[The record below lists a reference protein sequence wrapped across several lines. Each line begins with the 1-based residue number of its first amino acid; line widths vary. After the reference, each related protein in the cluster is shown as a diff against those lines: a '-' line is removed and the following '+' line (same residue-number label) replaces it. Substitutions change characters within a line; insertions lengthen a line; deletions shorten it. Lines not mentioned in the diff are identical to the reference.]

1 MTLRMGSR
9 AARLLSLA
17 TGYGGLDMAVEATTG
32 ARLAYVSDV
41 DLGACTLLAHR
52 YPDVTNLGDMTRIDW
67 ASLTGLVDVIAGGT
81 PCQDVSLAGRRAGMR
96 EGTRSNL
103 WVAMRD
109 AVACLRPS
117 LVIWENVDGVQSAPA
132 ASCVESCPGCV
143 GDGRG
148 ESALRALGR
157 VLGDLAA
164 LGYDAQWCSLR
175 AADVGACHLRRRTFV
190 AAHPA
195 GQPWRFAAATEAP
208 GVRALGEPRGRA
220 GAPLLPAPRASLGAS
235 ATETVAMLQTPSAG
249 GFNDGEDLL
258 GIAVRDEFG
267 QYAEAIA
274 RHEQA
279 LGRPAPA
286 PTEPG
291 RNGAPRLAPRFVEWM
306 MMLPNGWVTGVP
318 GLSRSQQLRM
328 LGNGVVPAQAEA
340 ALALLSRVAE
350 VAA

>member
-1 MTLRMGSR
+1 MS
-9 AARLLSLA
+9 ARLLSLA

-52 YPDVTNLGDMTRIDW
+52 YPDVPNLGDMTRIDW
-67 ASLTGLVDVIAGGT
+67 ASLTGPVDVIAGGT

-109 AVACLRPS
+109 SVACLRPS

-132 ASCVESCPGCV
+132 ASRVESCPGCV

-190 AAHPA
+190 VAHPA
-195 GQPWRFAAATEAP
+195 GQPWRAWRFAAATEAP
-208 GVRALGEPRGRA
+208 GGRALAEPRGRA
-220 GAPLLPAPRASLGAS
+220 GAPILPTPRASLGS
-235 ATETVAMLQTPSAG
+235 ATGFGTPLS
-249 GFNDGEDLL
+249 
-258 GIAVRDEFG
+258 IAVRAAHPDG
-267 QYAEAIA
+267 WGDYAAAIA
-274 RHEQA
+274 RHEQVF
-279 LGRPAPA
+279 GRPAPA

-306 MMLPNGWVTGVP
+306 MMLPDGWVTGVP
-318 GLSRSQQLRM
+318 GLTRSQQLRM

-340 ALALLSRVAE
+340 ALAWLSRVAE